1 MIDRRLIRFMGSS
14 RKYIAFHVVFQLLS
28 LLLNIAAVLALALT
42 VQRLADG
49 CLSRRFAATA
59 AAVFG
64 GALLLRLLCAFAAAR
79 MSFYAADGVR
89 LRLREAVY
97 GKLLRLGGTAKTRFT
112 SGETVQTAM
121 EGVDQL
127 EIYFGRYLPQF
138 FYSLAAPP
146 VLFVVMAPVSLPA
159 AVVLFLCVP
168 LIPLSIVAVVKIA
181 KRVLKKYW
189 GSYGRL
195 GETFLENVRGL
206 TTLKIYKADER
217 KSREMD
223 EEAERFRVA
232 TMNVLKMQLNSIIV
246 MDLIAYGG
254 AAAGVI
260 LAVTG
265 LLGGSV
271 SLGGA
276 LILILL
282 SAEFFIP
289 LRMLGSL
296 FHVAMNGLS
305 ASRRLFEILDT
316 PEPHTGRDVLTG
328 DEQSV
333 RFDNV
338 SFSYD
343 GERTILD
350 RFSLAV
356 PGKGLYCLV
365 GLSGCGK
372 STAASLL
379 NGRCTGYD
387 GSIFL
392 GGRELS
398 SLSPDSR
405 YRHIVTVDHN
415 AYLFRGTIRDN
426 LRMADKTVTDSRI
439 TEVLREAGLPE
450 WASFSGP
457 EMKLEERAANL
468 SGGQKQRLALARA
481 VLADGAVY
489 LFDEVTSG
497 VDAESEEKMMKVIHR
512 LAAAKPVFLIT
523 HRLYHCVEADRV
535 FFLADGTVAAE
546 GSHEE
551 LMKAGGPYA
560 DLFRRQAEL
569 ESVLGKEEA

>member
-14 RKYIAFHVVFQLLS
+14 RKYIAFHVLFQLS
-28 LLLNIAAVLALALT
+28 ALLLNIAAVLALALT

-49 CLSRRFAATA
+49 CLSRRSAAAA

-64 GALLLRLLCAFAAAR
+64 GALLLRLLCAFASAR
-79 MSFYAADGVR
+79 MSFYASDGVR

-97 GKLLRLGGTAKTRFT
+97 GKLLRLGGTAKTRFS

-127 EIYFGRYLPQF
+127 EVYFGRYLPQF
-138 FYSLAAPP
+138 FYSLAAPLI
-146 VLFVVMAPVSLPA
+146 LFGVTAFISLPA

-181 KRVLKKYW
+181 GRVLKQYW
-189 GSYGRL
+189 GRYGHL
-195 GETFLENVRGL
+195 GEMFLENVRGL

-260 LAVTG
+260 FAVSG
-265 LLGGSV
+265 LVGGSV

-276 LILILL
+276 VILILL

-289 LRMLGSL
+289 LRLLGSL

-305 ASRRLFEILDT
+305 ASRRLFEILDA
-316 PEPHTGRDVLTG
+316 PEPQTGREELTG
-328 DEQSV
+328 EEKRVS
-333 RFDNV
+333 FENV

-343 GERTILD
+343 GTRMILD
-350 RFSLAV
+350 HFSITA

-372 STAASLL
+372 STVASLL
-379 NGRCTGYD
+379 NGRCGGYG
-387 GSIFL
+387 GSIRI
-392 GGRELS
+392 GTRELS
-398 SLSPDSR
+398 RISPDSLR
-405 YRHIVTVDHN
+405 RHVVTVDSN
-415 AYLFRGTIRDN
+415 AYLFRGSIRDN
-426 LRMADKTVTDSRI
+426 LRMAGKTACDSRMM
-439 TEVLREAGLPE
+439 EVLREAGLSE
-450 WASFSGP
+450 WASPSGL

-481 VLADGAVY
+481 VLASGTVY
-489 LFDEVTSG
+489 IFDEVTSG
-497 VDAESEEKMMKVIHR
+497 VDAESEEPMMQTIR
-512 LAAAKPVFLIT
+512 ALAEHKTVFLIT
-523 HRLYHCVEADRV
+523 HRLYHCLKADRI
-535 FFLADGTVAAE
+535 FFLADGAVAEE

-551 LMKAGGPYA
+551 LMKTGGRYA
-560 DLFRRQAEL
+560 QLFRRQAEL
-569 ESVLGKEEA
+569 ESVLGKEEV